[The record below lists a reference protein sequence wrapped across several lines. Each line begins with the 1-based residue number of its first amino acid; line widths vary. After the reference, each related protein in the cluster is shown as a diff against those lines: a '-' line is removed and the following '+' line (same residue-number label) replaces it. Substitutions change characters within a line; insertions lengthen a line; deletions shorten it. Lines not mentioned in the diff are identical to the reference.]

1 MDVDNMIIKNFLRKK
16 KTYVYIAL
24 VIINLIII
32 TLLGVLREEK
42 IQNANIFFDQAH
54 IEFRA
59 SSSDYNKINDIK
71 NINRI
76 TLGVVTNFNNETG
89 VKLMQDETNS
99 LKENELIGAPRI
111 FADYNIGDTIN
122 FPRID
127 YDFTL
132 KEIEFYDF
140 ELNYINPNT
149 FLEVTTNYNEYLYY
163 VYLKDWSKLDNTLDI
178 LKYEGISYRIL
189 RGNYDLTNSR
199 PSYINYY
206 LLNTLFVAIFLLIVI
221 YLIINILYRDTEK
234 EYLYQALGFTKR
246 KLGFIRIVKF
256 LLVCLIGIGIYG
268 FFYLIVSIF

>member
-1 MDVDNMIIKNFLRKK
+1 MIIKNCLLKK

-42 IQNANIFFDQAH
+42 IQNAKIFFDQAH

-163 VYLKDWSKLDNTLDI
+163 VYLKDWSNLDNTLDI

>member
-1 MDVDNMIIKNFLRKK
+1 MIIKNFLRKK

-111 FADYNIGDTIN
+111 FADYNMGDTIN
-122 FPRID
+122 FSRID